1 MSNPE
6 EVLPPK
12 YEISLLGSKK
22 KSSFLSPRLLTPEVE
37 NKILSVLLVGG
48 SETAASEYAGI
59 AYPTYKVWKK
69 AGETADIESPDPA
82 EAKMAKFYM
91 DCKMAT
97 AEDKV
102 GDLAM
107 LKKIIKDNAEGKDPV
122 AVGKLIIDALKL
134 KYPEDYNPMR
144 GHKGGTTVIQDNR
157 EIILSINNLSDE
169 KLNQL
174 LEITEELDEDTV
186 DAEYKEVS

>member
-6 EVLPPK
+6 EVLPAK
-12 YEISLLGSKK
+12 YEISIQAKSK

-91 DCKMAT
+91 DCRIAT

-107 LKKIIKDNAEGKDPV
+107 LKKIIKDNHEEDPV

-134 KYPEDYNPMR
+134 KYPEDYNPVRSHR
-144 GHKGGTTVIQDNR
+144 GDTTIIQDNR
-157 EIILSINNLSDE
+157 EIIVDINNLSNE
-169 KLNQL
+169 QLNKL
-174 LEITEELDEDTV
+174 LEVAEELDKDTV
-186 DAEYKEVS
+186 DVEYDEVT